1 VILLD
6 TNVISELM
14 QSASARHA
22 KVTAFLAAQ
31 NVADLFL
38 PSMAIAEIRY
48 GIEQLP
54 AGKRRNII
62 DQAFKTLLQ
71 TGFANRIINFDVACA
86 DAYATARAIRKRS
99 GRPVAVEDALIGGIA
114 LAYGATLATRNTT
127 DFDGYGLTLI
137 DPWAG

>member
-54 AGKRRNII
+54 AGKRRGVI
-62 DQAFKTLLQ
+62 DQAFKALLQ

-99 GRPVAVEDALIGGIA
+99 GRPISVEDALIGGMA

-137 DPWAG
+137 NPWNE